1 MLIAPGVVVLV
12 VIIFFLFEYRIKQ
25 PDKIVLY
32 ERAVKVSQRK
42 GKYYPRHFSLAVN
55 NTTHSMLLNVD
66 AEAKGRVAIIV
77 KLAVTVAASENNIA
91 ELIRAGGWDKE
102 AVKNAAKELD
112 LVIQGE
118 VREFTSKYEIEELS
132 AEAIR
137 EHLKQKSGENASA
150 FGLEVISLSIQSV
163 EPTDEQIA
171 EAIRKREEARIT
183 EKTEEIN
190 QQARI
195 NEAEYKMKADEKIL
209 DYDHQLELK
218 RYELKDIEFEK
229 DSQLSGKKLEEELKK
244 KRMKLSLDKEEMSML
259 NDNPQLLMLTPQIAR
274 LAEASQNLKNA
285 KTVVSLGNEQGSQI
299 IQLLHGF
306 LNNLVNI
313 TSNNKQ
319 KETE

>member
-137 EHLKQKSGENASA
+137 EHLKQKSAEDASA